1 MLDPLAYVGYAVAVW
16 AAIMTGWGIPMV
28 MVVCDAFL
36 GGRKLVPKDALEPR
50 RSTYGIIVDRGCL
63 LLVGMRSTEKWAF
76 PGGRNEPGED
86 DREAVVREVREET
99 GVLIRAGERLAEIEN
114 YWYDDTVAR
123 AYCQRSSYLHCA
135 PLTVALDAGLNPDR
149 EDDAERPTWVPFDRL
164 TPDAFQGIQ
173 GEVFKLLYGG
183 AAS

>member
-1 MLDPLAYVGYAVAVW
+1 
-16 AAIMTGWGIPMV
+16 MV

-36 GGRKLVPKDALEPR
+36 GGRKLVPKESLQPR
-50 RSTYGIIVDRGCL
+50 HSTYGIVMDHGHL
-63 LLVGMRSTEKWAF
+63 LLVGMRSTGKWAF
-76 PGGRNEPGED
+76 PGGRNEPGES

-99 GVLIRAGERLAEIEN
+99 GVLVRAGEPLAAIEN

-123 AYCQRSSYLHCA
+123 AYRQHSTYLCCA
-135 PLTVALDAGLNPDR
+135 PLTVALDAGLNPDSR
-149 EDDAERPTWVPFDRL
+149 DDAERPSWVPFDRL

-173 GEVFKLLYGG
+173 GEVFTLLRERASGGTSQCDG